1 MTVIYSHQNERK
13 GKNMSVLFSKVTLE
27 TEAGATRQFLCTGA
41 PKRKTDLYGWTAYED
56 FIKENPG
63 SEITAKVENY
73 TYGDGEVYIANIYEV
88 ASYTQRG
95 ERFFRNPNVK
105 RVGTAEFRC

>member
-1 MTVIYSHQNERK
+1 
-13 GKNMSVLFSKVTLE
+13 MSVLFSKVTLR

-56 FIKENPG
+56 FTKDNQG

-73 TYGDGEVYIANIYEV
+73 TYGEGEVYIATIYEV

-105 RVGTAEFRC
+105 QVGTAEFRC